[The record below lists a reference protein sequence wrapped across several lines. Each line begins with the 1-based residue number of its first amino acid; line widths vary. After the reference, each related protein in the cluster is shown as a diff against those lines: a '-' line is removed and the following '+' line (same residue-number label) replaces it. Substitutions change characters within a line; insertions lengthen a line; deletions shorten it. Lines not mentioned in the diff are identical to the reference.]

1 MEARPHGLKKEL
13 IGVSNMQPQN
23 FKNYVLFNEDA
34 TDRLLEGAEIVY
46 RAVSSTLGPK
56 SRLVGIEHPYGN
68 PSTLADGVTVAKACV
83 QYGLENGGQDMGAKL
98 LVMAADSTNAQVG
111 DGTTC
116 TIILAYEIL
125 KAAHEAIKNGAN
137 AMTLR
142 KGIQKAVDDICDYLD
157 TIKKPVTDEQIKQ
170 VATISAQNE
179 KLGEMI
185 ADGFL
190 RLGKNGV
197 ITVEE
202 SSGTGISMEFKE
214 GVEFDKGY
222 LSNYFVTNP
231 ESNEATVVSPDILV
245 TDYKLD
251 NNAQLMEFLGNYIKA
266 VGTDRNLVII
276 CDGAEP
282 VCLATCVAQKI
293 KGVMNILIVQAPG
306 NQDHK
311 TDLLKDIAVATGA
324 TFISRETKT
333 PLKDVSIDQLG
344 KADHITANDK
354 STVIVD
360 GHSVEEDLNTRIQLL
375 TDRKD
380 HPDTSPFDK
389 EKITERLAKLTSGI
403 GIISVGGNN
412 EAERSEM
419 RERAIDSTEAVKA
432 ALQDGIVPGGES
444 SLLRAAEACTKSL
457 DQDNDEEKGYDIV
470 LNACTLPFEKLLDN
484 SHLIGM
490 LDEARDKITSTDN
503 LGVDVASGKVVDL
516 VEAGILDP
524 VAVAKTALRNAASAA
539 SQILAVSTIIG
550 VKVIRDND
558 TQNS

>member
-1 MEARPHGLKKEL
+1 
-13 IGVSNMQPQN
+13 MQPQN
-23 FKNYVLFNEDA
+23 YKNYVLFDEVA
-34 TDRLLEGAEIVY
+34 TTKLLEGAEIVY
-46 RAVSSTLGPK
+46 KAVSSTLGPK

-68 PSTLADGVTVAKACV
+68 PSTLADGVTVAKAVV
-83 QYGLENGGQDMGAKL
+83 QYGLEDGGQDMGAKL
-98 LVMAADSTNAQVG
+98 LVMAADSTNSQVG

-125 KAAHEAIKNGAN
+125 KSAHEAIQNGAN

-202 SSGTGISMEFKE
+202 SSGTETSMEFKE

-222 LSNYFVTNP
+222 LSNYFVTAP
-231 ESNEATVVSPDILV
+231 ESNEATVVNPYILV
-245 TDYKLD
+245 TDHKL
-251 NNAQLMEFLGNYIKA
+251 NNVQGLLEFLNNFLQVVPADG
-266 VGTDRNLVII
+266 RNLVII

-282 VCLATCVAQKI
+282 ISLANVVAQKV
-293 KGVMNILIVQAPG
+293 KGVMNILVVQAPG

-311 TDLLKDIAVATGA
+311 VDLLKDIAVSTGA

-333 PLKDVSIDQLG
+333 PIKEVTLEQLG
-344 KADHITANDK
+344 RADHVTASDK

-360 GHSVEEDLNTRIQLL
+360 GQAIKEDLDARITLL

-380 HPDTSPFDK
+380 HPDTSPFDR
-389 EKITERLAKLTSGI
+389 EKLTERLAKLTSGI
-403 GIISVGGNN
+403 GIISIGGQN
-412 EAERSEM
+412 EAEISEM
-419 RERAIDSTEAVKA
+419 RERAIDAVEATKA
-432 ALQDGIVPGGES
+432 ALEDGVVPGGEV
-444 SLLRAAEACTKSL
+444 SLLRASFYADGGPVPSGDELHGYKIVGDACT
-457 DQDNDEEKGYDIV
+457 E
-470 LNACTLPFEKLLDN
+470 PFKKLLKN
-484 SHLIGM
+484 SHIENQAKYYAKMTENGTSGIDVVSGGM
-490 LDEARDKITSTDN
+490 VN
-503 LGVDVASGKVVDL
+503 L

-524 VAVAKTALRNAASAA
+524 VKVPKTALRNAASAA
-539 SQILAVSTIIG
+539 AQLLAVNTIIG
-550 VKVIRDND
+550 VKVI
-558 TQNS
+558 SAPKE

>member
-1 MEARPHGLKKEL
+1 MA
-13 IGVSNMQPQN
+13 PQN
-23 FKNYVLFNEDA
+23 YKNFVLFDEEA
-34 TDRLLEGAEIVY
+34 TDGLLKGAEIVY
-46 RAVSSTLGPK
+46 KAVSSTLGPK
-56 SRLVGIEHPYGN
+56 SRLVAVVHPFGQ
-68 PSTLADGVTVAKACV
+68 PSTIGDGALTAKAVV
-83 QYGLENGGQDMGAKL
+83 QYGLEDEAQDVGAKIIT
-98 LVMAADSTNAQVG
+98 MAANACAESVG
-111 DGTTC
+111 DGTSTC
-116 TIILAYEIL
+116 TILCWEIV

-142 KGIQKAVDDICDYLD
+142 KGIQKAVDDVCEYLD
-157 TIKKPVTDEQIKQ
+157 TIKKPVTNEQIKQ

-202 SSGTGISMEFKE
+202 SSGTETSIEYKE
-214 GVEFDKGY
+214 GQEFDKGY

-245 TDYKLD
+245 TDHKLD
-251 NNAQLMEFLGNYIKA
+251 NNSQLMEFLNNYLQA

-293 KGVMNILIVQAPG
+293 KGVMNILVVQAPG

-311 TDLLKDIAVATGA
+311 VDLLKDIAVATGA
-324 TFISRETKT
+324 TFIPKETKT
-333 PLKDVSIDQLG
+333 PLKDVKLEDLG
-344 KADHITANDK
+344 KADHVTASDK

-360 GHSVEEDLNTRIQLL
+360 GKSVKEDLDTRIQLL

-380 HPDTSPFDK
+380 HPDTSPFDR
-389 EKITERLAKLTSGI
+389 EKLTERLAKLTSGI

-412 EAERSEM
+412 EAEISEM
-419 RERAIDSTEAVKA
+419 RERAIDSVEAVKA
-432 ALQDGIVPGGES
+432 ALDDGVIAGAEMGLFRAAYNLVSSDNFKSTNGDEHSGYTLVGES
-444 SLLRAAEACTKSL
+444 CVKPL
-457 DQDNDEEKGYDIV
+457 
-470 LNACTLPFEKLLDN
+470 EKLLSN
-484 SHLIGM
+484 SHIDIEEKRTAIKEGM
-490 LDEARDKITSTDN
+490 NSDK
-503 LGVDVASGKVVDL
+503 GVDVISGEVVNL

-524 VAVAKTALRNAASAA
+524 VAVSKTALRNAASAA
-539 SQILAVSTIIG
+539 NQLLSVNTIIG
-550 VKVIRDND
+550 LKVIDKPKE
-558 TQNS
+558 